1 MPITNFMLCGDI
13 VWTTCIYRGD
23 IVFFYFYYFYFC
35 CFSPSHY
42 IQRIYNC
49 KYNKQTGKLYLQPAI
64 RITENVWLSE
74 KSFLIAGVI
83 ILYLYIFLLLLFGV
97 KQMNAMGHPL

>member
-1 MPITNFMLCGDI
+1 MWDI
-13 VWTTCIYRGD
+13 VWTTYIEATLL
-23 IVFFYFYYFYFC
+23 FFYFYYFYFC

-42 IQRIYNC
+42 Y
-49 KYNKQTGKLYLQPAI
+49 KYNKQTGKLYLYNLI

-83 ILYLYIFLLLLFGV
+83 IYTYIQHGAYFFAV
-97 KQMNAMGHPL
+97 AFRCIV